1 LIEKVNLNL
10 LDYVGYAQVLPPLNE
25 AMNDYANGTMTLQQL
40 KAALQSAYQAQ
51 AAAQQGN

>member
-1 LIEKVNLNL
+1 
-10 LDYVGYAQVLPPLNE
+10 LNE